1 MKKRVFGRKF
11 SRGSGGRRAL
21 FRSLIRALVSEG
33 SIVTT
38 LSKAKT
44 VRHKTEKMVSLT
56 KKGGVEARRRVYSL
70 LGNDRDTTDSLF
82 DKIAPNFKDRAGGY
96 LRIVKLPSRRGDA
109 VGMARLE
116 WVKEIEGTKSFPGK
130 KVEKDGTVTKKTLK
144 SQGVQKKGRESSRS
158 RTGIRGL
165 LKRRSA

>member
-38 LSKAKT
+38 QSKAKT
-44 VRHKTEKMVSLT
+44 VRHQTEKIVSLT

-70 LGNDRDTTDSLF
+70 LGNDRDTTDRLF
-82 DKIAPNFKDRAGGY
+82 KKIAPNFKDRAGGY

-109 VGMARLE
+109 AGMARLE
-116 WVKEIEGTKSFPGK
+116 WVKEIVQEQGK
-130 KVEKDGTVTKKTLK
+130 VQGKTKVEKLGSTKVSKD
-144 SQGVQKKGRESSRS
+144 SKKKDSKK
-158 RTGIRGL
+158 RGFL
-165 LKRRSA
+165 RRKKR